1 MFKSIIIG
9 ATGATGRKVLKQL
22 TTNENCSEITS
33 IGRRKLN
40 SNQLNDK
47 INHIVIDSLLDL
59 SQIERNWKNHDI
71 FFNCIGTTKKK
82 AGGPDQFYEIEYGIS
97 NEAARVAS
105 KSNIQHASLISASRA
120 NHNLWAKK
128 WIHPLFYSKTMGQKE
143 QTIISN
149 YPFQKVS
156 IFKPGMLIRNM
167 ESKSILDKFL
177 KISGFGLDVDI
188 LAKAMIE
195 DAERVFQN
203 KRTTKTMYY
212 EGNDCI
218 TDLSA
223 RSFRSIDTV

>member
-22 TTNENCSEITS
+22 TANEKCTEITS
-33 IGRRKLN
+33 IGRRKLD

-47 INHIVIDSLLDL
+47 INHIVIDSLLNL
-59 SQIERNWKNHDI
+59 SQIERNWKNHDM

-82 AGGPDQFYEIEYGIS
+82 AGGADQFYEIEYGIS

-105 KSNIQHASLISASRA
+105 KSNIRHASLISASGA

-143 QTIISN
+143 ETIVSN
-149 YPFQKVS
+149 YPFQKIS
-156 IFKPGMLIRNM
+156 IFRPGMLIRNM
-167 ESKSILDKFL
+167 ENNSILDKFL
-177 KISGFGLDVDI
+177 KNSGFGLNVSI

-195 DAERVFQN
+195 DAETVFQN
-203 KRTTKTMYY
+203 KRHTKIMYY
-212 EGNDCI
+212 EGNVNI
-218 TDLSA
+218 TNFSGYN
-223 RSFRSIDTV
+223 F

>member
-22 TTNENCSEITS
+22 TANEKCTEITS
-33 IGRRKLN
+33 IGRRKLD

-47 INHIVIDSLLDL
+47 INHIVIDSLLNL
-59 SQIERNWKNHDI
+59 SQIERNWKNHDM

-82 AGGPDQFYEIEYGIS
+82 AGGADQFYEIEYGIS

-105 KSNIQHASLISASRA
+105 KSNIRHASLISASGA

-128 WIHPLFYSKTMGQKE
+128 WIHPLFYSKTMGRKE

-149 YPFQKVS
+149 YPFQKIS

-177 KISGFGLDVDI
+177 KNSGFGLDVDI

-195 DAERVFQN
+195 DAQRVFQN
-203 KRTTKTMYY
+203 KRATKTMYY

-218 TDLSA
+218 TDLCEGS
-223 RSFRSIDTV
+223 S

>member
-59 SQIERNWKNHDI
+59 SQIERNWENHDM

-82 AGGPDQFYEIEYGIS
+82 AGGADQFYEIEYGIS

-105 KSNIQHASLISASRA
+105 KSNIRHASLISASGA

-128 WIHPLFYSKTMGQKE
+128 WIHPLFYSKTMGRKE

-149 YPFQKVS
+149 YPFQKIS

-177 KISGFGLDVDI
+177 KNSGFGLDVDI

-195 DAERVFQN
+195 DAQRVFQN
-203 KRTTKTMYY
+203 KRATKTMYY

-218 TDLSA
+218 TDLCEGS
-223 RSFRSIDTV
+223 S

>member
-40 SNQLNDK
+40 SNQLNYK

-59 SQIERNWKNHDI
+59 SQIERNWENHDM

-82 AGGPDQFYEIEYGIS
+82 AGGADQFYEIEYGIS

-105 KSNIQHASLISASRA
+105 KSNIRHASLISASGA

-128 WIHPLFYSKTMGQKE
+128 WIHPLFYSKTMGRKE

-149 YPFQKVS
+149 YPFQKIS

-177 KISGFGLDVDI
+177 KNSGFGLDVDI

-195 DAERVFQN
+195 DAQRVFQN
-203 KRTTKTMYY
+203 KRATKTMYY

-218 TDLSA
+218 TDLCEGS
-223 RSFRSIDTV
+223 S